1 MPSFQKRA
9 YRGETLGALGL
20 VTRRGRLERADCRI
34 FLLALDHGLPSG
46 PVPGIEKPADFLR
59 SLRGVPFSGV
69 LANPG
74 MVRFIEGEI
83 PSSSGLV
90 VHLSASTVLG
100 ARPRSKV
107 LSSTVERAVSL
118 GADAVSVQISFGDS
132 REDTMIADAGR
143 IVDDA
148 NSFGVPVV
156 LMAYALAEPGA
167 PSVDRGAAAHAARAA
182 AELGASI
189 VQTNYAADPDGVRE
203 IVRGCPAPVVVA
215 GGPRTS
221 EDAFVETLRAT
232 LGAGAAGTCVGRQ
245 IFQAKDRAAMARRV
259 AQVIFGATEPLV
271 EEAMR

>member
-1 MPSFQKRA
+1 MANR
-9 YRGETLGALGL
+9 
-20 VTRRGRLERADCRI
+20 RI

-46 PVPGIEKPADFLR
+46 PIPGIERLADFLC
-59 SLRGVPFSGV
+59 SLRGIPFSGV
-69 LANPG
+69 VVNPG
-74 MVRFIEGEI
+74 MVRFIAGEI
-83 PSSSGLV
+83 PPSSGLV

-100 ARPRSKV
+100 ARPRLKV
-107 LSSTVERAVSL
+107 LSSTVERAVFL

-156 LMAYALAEPGA
+156 LMAYAPAQPGA

-203 IVRGCPAPVVVA
+203 IIRGCPVPVVVA

-221 EDAFVETLRAT
+221 EDAFIETLRTT
-232 LGAGAAGTCVGRQ
+232 LGAGAVGVCVGRQ
-245 IFQAKDRAAMARRV
+245 IFQARDRAAMARRIADAV
-259 AQVIFGATEPLV
+259 FEHTPRLV
-271 EEAMR
+271 EEVMP